1 MGKPKRKSLPDLSY
15 LAVNGA
21 KIAVKVT
28 PKAASNA
35 VMVTEAGLKITVTE
49 APENGKASAAV
60 RCLLAK
66 AMGVAPSRL
75 ELAQG
80 AVSRQKVFVY
90 TAVA

>member
-1 MGKPKRKSLPDLSY
+1 MGKPKRKNLPDLSY

-60 RCLLAK
+60 RSLLAK

-90 TAVA
+90 TAEA